1 MKNETKETVKMLLM
15 NGRTNIF
22 EAASRLI
29 SKLMMA
35 AEMAETI
42 PAAKRAF
49 IDTETKTMMDETL
62 LGLENKVKSIAET
75 LDELIEEGLVA
86 EDSKEQ
92 IVKNCKDC
100 LKSIADLRTEV
111 EAIVAGAEPETATEN
126 PTKVEPEEKEEFSV

>member
-29 SKLMMA
+29 SKLMMV
-35 AEMAETI
+35 AEMAETT
-42 PAAKRAF
+42 PAAKEAL
-49 IDTETKTMMDETL
+49 IGTETKTMMDEAL

-92 IVKNCKDC
+92 IVKNCESC
-100 LKSIADLRTEV
+100 LENIADLRAKV
-111 EAIVAGAEPETATEN
+111 EAIAAGAEPETATEK
-126 PTKVEPEEKEEFSV
+126 PTEAEPEEKEGE